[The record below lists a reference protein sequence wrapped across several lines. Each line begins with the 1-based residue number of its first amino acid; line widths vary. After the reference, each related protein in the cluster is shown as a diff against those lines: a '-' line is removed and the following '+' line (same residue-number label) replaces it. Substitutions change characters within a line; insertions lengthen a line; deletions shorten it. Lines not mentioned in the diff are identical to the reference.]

1 MTGTNTLSYFTN
13 NITITLHALF
23 FTFAVMLKQISLLL
37 CFLAPLFH
45 FAQNIVQVDFNE
57 PAYDERYHKSKQI
70 IPVFKYTGNS
80 IEEYEKF
87 GIEQKKLE
95 SFSIKQFPDMKEA
108 DDTAYGFIYYSGA
121 PADINRGYITFLLNN
136 HRRWGKPAILHIDRN
151 NNLDFT
157 DDGAAD
163 TLGNFTFYIDVKLP
177 HPKFP
182 AALYTVRLS
191 RFDLNKDTKYRSLMD
206 DYYRKNQGNKV
217 FAGIDYSFKENRQN
231 MRGATYNG
239 EQDTFR
245 LALYDGNYDG
255 LYTNA
260 EYDQIFVAKQG
271 DTIFLDD
278 FALAIDEKI
287 KNTEFEWNY
296 KVYRVTDI
304 DPAGRYIKF
313 FWDKDAIS
321 KKALRIGKKIPK
333 FTFYLHDSKT
343 TKKIKKYRSKGL
355 YIYFYNTENPTFEQD
370 TATLSQIHSKYGNCI
385 NIVTLNFGDYYKTI
399 SAMKVLDGIPY
410 TVGLSNRELN
420 RTFNI
425 EKLPTG
431 FLCRKRLRLAHK
443 DISPQEVLELLNK
456 GDKK

>member
-1 MTGTNTLSYFTN
+1 
-13 NITITLHALF
+13 
-23 FTFAVMLKQISLLL
+23 MLKKSLILVF
-37 CFLAPLFH
+37 FLAPLYH
-45 FAQNIVQVDFNE
+45 FGQNIVQVNFNE
-57 PAYDERYHKSKQI
+57 PAFDERYHKSKQI
-70 IPVFKYTGNS
+70 IPVFKYAGNN

-87 GIEQKKLE
+87 GIEQKKLKT
-95 SFSIKQFPDMKEA
+95 FSIKQFPDMKGA

-121 PADINRGYITFLLNN
+121 PAEVNRGYVTFLMNN
-136 HRRWGKPAILHIDRN
+136 YRRWSKPAVLYVDRN

-157 DDGAAD
+157 DDGAGD
-163 TLGNFTFYIDVKLP
+163 TLGNFEPYIDIKFP

-182 AALYTVRLS
+182 SATYTVRIS
-191 RFDLNKDTKYRSLMD
+191 RFDLNKDAKYRFLMD
-206 DYYRKNQGNKV
+206 EYYTKNQGNKV

-255 LYTNA
+255 LYNNA
-260 EYDQIFVAKQG
+260 EYDQIFVAQKS

-278 FALAIDEKI
+278 FAFTIDEKM

-296 KVYRVTDI
+296 KVYRVTEI
-304 DPAGRYIKF
+304 DPAGRFIKF
-313 FWDKDAIS
+313 YWDKDALS

-343 TKKIKKYRSKGL
+343 TKKIKKYRRKGL

-370 TATLSQIHSKYGNCI
+370 TIALSQIHRQYGNCI
-385 NIVTLNFGDYYKTI
+385 NIVTLNFGDYYKTV
-399 SAMKVLDGIPY
+399 SAMKVLDEIPY

-420 RTFNI
+420 RKFNI

-431 FLCRKRLRLAHK
+431 FLCRKHLKLAYK
-443 DISPQEVLELLNK
+443 DISPTQVLELLSK
-456 GDKK
+456 GKK